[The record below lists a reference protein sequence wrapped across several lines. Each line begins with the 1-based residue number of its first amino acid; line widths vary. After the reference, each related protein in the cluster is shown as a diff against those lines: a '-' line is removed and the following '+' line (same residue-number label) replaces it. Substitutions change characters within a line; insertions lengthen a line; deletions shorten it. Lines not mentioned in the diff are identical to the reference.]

1 MHNDDADTFWLVP
14 FNVLIVLLDM
24 PDSSS
29 APAPAIKPTTISSS
43 RDTERYFCHWGECN
57 VQTGQLAELIQHIRH
72 VHVGSGKVRKTK
84 IIGIT
89 PKDGGSS
96 TRDTWAK

>member
-1 MHNDDADTFWLVP
+1 MLTLFGY
-14 FNVLIVLLDM
+14 VLIVLLDM

-29 APAPAIKPTTISSS
+29 APATAINKPTTLSSS

-89 PKDGGSS
+89 PKNGGSS
-96 TRDTWAK
+96 TRGTWAK